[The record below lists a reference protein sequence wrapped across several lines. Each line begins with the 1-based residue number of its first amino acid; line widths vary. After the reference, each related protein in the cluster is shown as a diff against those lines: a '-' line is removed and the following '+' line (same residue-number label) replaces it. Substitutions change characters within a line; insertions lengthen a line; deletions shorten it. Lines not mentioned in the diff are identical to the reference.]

1 MRTVKFDFNGQEF
14 HLCMNGEAL
23 FSIYEKFG
31 TKGFVTDP
39 IQGTSKKS
47 FDATCWMLSKLSEQ
61 GELVRRNM
69 GFDRKPIRNEGY
81 FRAMLGPLDVADAK
95 RAIADTVR
103 VGFTREVP
111 DDDENEEIDLVL
123 LERERENGTN
133 LSRAKWLQLTTQF
146 LNLSVKD
153 ALLMTCGEVG
163 DLITL
168 EKTRRG
174 MKEET
179 E

>member
-1 MRTVKFDFNGQEF
+1 MRTVKFEFNGQEF
-14 HLCMNGEAL
+14 QLCMNGEAL

-81 FRAMLGPLDVADAK
+81 FRAMLGPLDIAGAKQAVADAV
-95 RAIADTVR
+95 RAGFAREEPDTGAV
-103 VGFTREVP
+103 
-111 DDDENEEIDLVL
+111 DLGL
-123 LERERENGTN
+123 LELEQKNGN
-133 LSRAKWLQLTTQF
+133 SLSRAKWLQITTQF
-146 LNLSVKD
+146 LNLPVKD
-153 ALLMTCGEVG
+153 ALLMTCGEVE
-163 DLITL
+163 DLIKL
-168 EKTRRG
+168 EKERRG
-174 MKEET
+174 MKEQVE
-179 E
+179 EWQ